1 MPTNRPTSSPDKE
14 TPPPANGVLTQP
26 LGTLPGSGGGMDR
39 KLQKRRFPPKR
50 IAMIVGVVA
59 LVALVAFALLSQR
72 GGRRLQ
78 VERDRLTIST
88 VQEGAFQEYVAVTG
102 QVLPE
107 RSVYLDAVVGGK
119 VTERLVE
126 EGAMVTAGQPLLV
139 LSNDNLTLQ
148 MMSSEAQLQ
157 EQISTMRAQRLALD
171 QNQLNLQQQLAQLD
185 YDVTRLRR
193 ERDRLADL
201 VDDGFVSQAEYQ
213 RASDEY
219 DYAVRRRELTRAG
232 FRNDSLSRALQL
244 RQMDGALDRL
254 HRNLGLVQET
264 MANLV
269 VRAPVSGQLTAFNAE
284 VGQLMAQGA
293 RIGQVDVLD
302 GYKVRVPVDE
312 HYITRVAPGQA
323 ARTTVDGQDYDL
335 MVMTVYPEVRDGRFE
350 VDMVFTSAPPA
361 TIRRGQSLRLR
372 LELGDPE
379 QALLLAR
386 GGFYQTSG
394 GNYAYVLTED
404 GSRAVRRPIRL
415 GRQNPQ
421 FYEVTE
427 GLRPGDRVVT
437 SSYDTFGDADMLVL
451 Q

>member
-1 MPTNRPTSSPDKE
+1 MPTNRPPSTPD
-14 TPPPANGVLTQP
+14 TAPPANGVLTQP

-39 KLQKRRFPPKR
+39 KLAKRRFPPKR
-50 IAMIVGVVA
+50 IALIAGVVA
-59 LVALVAFALLSQR
+59 LVALVVYAALSQG

-88 VQEGAFQEYVAVTG
+88 VEEGAFQEYVAVTG
-102 QVLPE
+102 TVLPE
-107 RSVYLDAVVGGK
+107 RTVYLDAVVGGK
-119 VTERLVE
+119 VSEKLVE

-139 LSNDNLTLQ
+139 LANDNLTLQ

-201 VDDGFVSQAEYQ
+201 VDDGFVAQAEYE
-213 RASDEY
+213 RARDEY
-219 DYAVRRRELTRAG
+219 DYAVRRRELTREG

-244 RQMDGALDRL
+244 RQMDAALERL

-264 MANLV
+264 MTNLV

-284 VGQLMAQGA
+284 PGQLIGQGA

-302 GYKVRVPVDE
+302 GYKVRVAVDE

-323 ARTTVDGQDYDL
+323 ARTTVDGADYEL
-335 MVMTVYPEVRDGRFE
+335 TITTVYPEVRDGRFE
-350 VDMVFTSAPPA
+350 VDMAFLGVPPA
-361 TIRRGQSLRLR
+361 AIRRGQSLRLR

-386 GGFYQTSG
+386 GGFFQTTG
-394 GNYAYVLTED
+394 GNWAYVLTED
-404 GSRAVRRPIRL
+404 GSRAERRPIQL

-437 SSYDTFGDADMLVL
+437 SSYDTFGDADVLVL

>member
-1 MPTNRPTSSPDKE
+1 MPTNRPSAPPD
-14 TPPPANGVLTQP
+14 TPPSANGVLTQP
-26 LGTLPGSGGGMDR
+26 LGTLPGSGEGMDR
-39 KLQKRRFPPKR
+39 KLRKRRFPPKR
-50 IAMIVGVVA
+50 VA
-59 LVALVAFALLSQR
+59 LVAGLVALAALLVYAFLGR
-72 GGRRLQ
+72 GGGQRLQ
-78 VERDRLTIST
+78 VERDRLTVST
-88 VQEGAFQEYVAVTG
+88 VEEGAFQEYVAVTG
-102 QVLPE
+102 SVLPE
-107 RSVYLDAVVGGK
+107 RTVYLDAVVGGK

-126 EGAMVTAGQPLLV
+126 EGAMVAAGQPLLV
-139 LSNDNLTLQ
+139 LTNDNLTLQ

-157 EQISTMRAQRLALD
+157 EQISTIRSQRLALD
-171 QNQLNLQQQLAQLD
+171 QNQLNLSQQLVELD
-185 YDVTRLRR
+185 YDITRLRR

-201 VDDGFVSQAEYQ
+201 VDDGFVSRAEYE
-213 RASDEY
+213 RVRDEH
-219 DYAVRRRELTRAG
+219 DYAVRRRGLTREG
-232 FRNDSLSRALQL
+232 FANDSLSRALQL
-244 RQMDGALDRL
+244 RQMDGAMDRL

-269 VRAPVSGQLTAFNAE
+269 VRAPVGGQLTAFNAE

-323 ARTTVDGQDYDL
+323 ARTTVDGTDYDL
-335 MVMTVYPEVRDGRFE
+335 MVMTVFPEVRDGRFE
-350 VDMVFTSAPPA
+350 VDMVFVSPPPP

-379 QALLLAR
+379 RALLLAR
-386 GGFYQTSG
+386 GGFYQTTG
-394 GNYAYVLTED
+394 GNWAYVLTED
-404 GSRAVRRPIRL
+404 GSQAVRRPLRL

-437 SSYDTFGDADMLVL
+437 SSYDTFGDADVLVL

>member
-1 MPTNRPTSSPDKE
+1 MPTNRPSSVPE
-14 TPPPANGVLTQP
+14 TAPPANGVLTKP
-26 LGTLPGSGGGMDR
+26 VGSLPGSGGGMDR
-39 KLQKRRFPPKR
+39 KLKKRRFPPKR
-50 IAMIVGVVA
+50 IALIVGIVA
-59 LVALVAFALLSQR
+59 LVALVVFALLSQ
-72 GGRRLQ
+72 GGGQRLQ

-88 VQEGAFQEYVAVTG
+88 VAEGDFQEYVAVTG
-102 QVLPE
+102 TVLPE
-107 RSVYLDAVVGGK
+107 RTVYLDAVVGGQVGEK
-119 VTERLVE
+119 LAE

-148 MMSSEAQLQ
+148 MMTSESQLQ

-171 QNQLNLQQQLAQLD
+171 QNQLNLQQQLTQLD

-193 ERDRLADL
+193 ERDRLGDL
-201 VDDGFVSQAEYQ
+201 VDDGYVSQAEYE
-213 RASDEY
+213 RARDEY
-219 DYAVRRRELTRAG
+219 DYAVRRRELTREG

-244 RQMDGALDRL
+244 RQMDAALDRL
-254 HRNLGLVQET
+254 QRNLGLVQET
-264 MANLV
+264 MTNLV
-269 VRAPVSGQLTAFNAE
+269 VRAPVNGQLTSFNAE
-284 VGQLMAQGA
+284 PGQLIAQGT

-312 HYITRVAPGQA
+312 HYITRVAAGQTA
-323 ARTTVDGQDYDL
+323 STTVDGQDYDL
-335 MVMTVYPEVRDGRFE
+335 VVTTVYPEVRDGRFE
-350 VDMVFTSAPPA
+350 VDMAFVGAPPE

-386 GGFYQTSG
+386 GGFFQTTG
-394 GNYAYVLTED
+394 GNWAYVLDED
-404 GSRAVRRPIRL
+404 GSRAERRPIQL

-437 SSYDTFGDADMLVL
+437 SSYDTFGDADVLVL